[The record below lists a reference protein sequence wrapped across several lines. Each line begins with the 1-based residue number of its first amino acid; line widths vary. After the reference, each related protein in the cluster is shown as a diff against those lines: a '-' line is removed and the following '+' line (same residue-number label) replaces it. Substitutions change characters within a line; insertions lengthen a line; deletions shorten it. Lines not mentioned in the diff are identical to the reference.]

1 MLKTPSDKCDG
12 NSNLFV
18 QYICEIPQERDANRR
33 VFGLAA
39 GSIAVFI
46 YLFSVVYFD
55 YIACVQMNKFV
66 DFDVKTITAGDY
78 TLEFELNKKHFD
90 HFIKNYYDDTNP
102 MGEVAQ
108 LKLYIQ
114 LELEKR
120 FNEMDSLGL
129 DGPAEDDMTKKVE
142 IAQITFAYDNAEV
155 IEQLTFRGIEVKGE
169 AWGNVEKIND
179 KILKMVQ
186 K

>member
-1 MLKTPSDKCDG
+1 
-12 NSNLFV
+12 
-18 QYICEIPQERDANRR
+18 
-33 VFGLAA
+33 
-39 GSIAVFI
+39 
-46 YLFSVVYFD
+46 
-55 YIACVQMNKFV
+55 MNKFV

-155 IEQLTFRGIEVKGE
+155 IEQLIFRGIEVKGE

-186 K
+186 KQECLDKQQRPCTVFVTMMGEEGYSRACIYTDAVSKNGPKYQE